1 MCISWSNKLPGY
13 RVKLAQGSLKGNF
26 KMKKKNNK
34 KNKKTTKKKEVKID
48 F

>member
-13 RVKLAQGSLKGNF
+13 RVKLAQGYHKGNF

-34 KNKKTTKKKEVKID
+34 KKKVKID